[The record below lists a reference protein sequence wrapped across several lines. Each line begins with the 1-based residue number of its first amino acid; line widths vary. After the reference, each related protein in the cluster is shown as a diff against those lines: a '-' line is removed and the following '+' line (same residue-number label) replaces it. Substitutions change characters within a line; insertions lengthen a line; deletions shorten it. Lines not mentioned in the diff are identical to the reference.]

1 MSKFQM
7 NVIIVLMTLASIGLI
22 GFQYYWVR
30 NAFKINEERFEQN
43 VYQSLFGTV
52 NQLEK
57 GETSEIFLSYLA
69 KDPNLQEFL
78 FQKIEPIDIQI
89 RTRSIQPRR
98 PSVRD
103 SMMQLTIP
111 NVSQR
116 FRRIIQS
123 RGLEINVLSDL
134 EQFFL
139 YMTPEIASSLFTPDE
154 MEILLQEKER
164 QLQYL
169 AQTETAFSQRKG
181 QEMVTEYNMADA
193 LEKIRRANMK
203 IEAMN
208 QAWEELLEGQ
218 KNILSRLDTAQV
230 RALFKNQLNE
240 RGIDQRFELAIVE
253 DAKELIPLTAIYDT
267 AGLVREGI
275 QAKLFPTDILGKDNF
290 LVVNFPEKR
299 RYILQQIWIPLI
311 SSLLFL
317 GIVIFCFV
325 YAIRVIIMQKKLSDI
340 KNDFINNMTHEFKTP
355 IATVSLAVEAL
366 QDPSFASQ
374 DSFRKR
380 YLSIIKEENKR
391 LGTQVEK
398 VLQAATLDKQDFEL
412 KMEDI
417 DLLEIAE
424 NITSQFSLQVE
435 NKGGKITLENT
446 LSDAK
451 MRGDAFHISHIL
463 NNLLD
468 NALKYTPNNPIISIK
483 LWEEDSHLHV
493 SVKDNGVGMS
503 KDAAKKIFEKFY
515 RVPTGNIHDVKGF
528 GLGLAYVKTMVE
540 AHQGHVAVSSEL
552 GKGSTF
558 TIKLPKQV

>member
-22 GFQYYWVR
+22 GFQYYWVK

-43 VYQSLFGTV
+43 IYQSLFSTIS
-52 NQLEK
+52 QLEK

-78 FQKIEPIDIQI
+78 FQKIEPIDIQVS
-89 RTRSIQPRR
+89 TRSLQRRR

-123 RGLEINVLSDL
+123 SGVEINVRSDL

-139 YMTPEIASSLFTPDE
+139 YLTPEIASSLFTPDE

-169 AQTETAFSQRKG
+169 DQTESTFSQRRG
-181 QEMVTEYNMADA
+181 QEIVTEYNIADA

-208 QAWEELLEGQ
+208 QAWAELLEGQ
-218 KNILSRLDTAQV
+218 QNILSRLDTVQV
-230 RALFKNQLNE
+230 RELFRNQLKE
-240 RGIDQRFELAIVE
+240 RGIGQPFELAIIE
-253 DAKELIPLTAIYDT
+253 DAKVMIPLTDILDSSS
-267 AGLVREGI
+267 LVSKGI
-275 QAKLFPTDILGKDNF
+275 QAKLFPSDILGKDNF
-290 LVVNFPEKR
+290 LVVNFPNKR
-299 RYILQQIWIPLI
+299 NYILRQIWVPLI
-311 SSLLFL
+311 SSLSFL
-317 GIVIFCFV
+317 TIVIFCFV
-325 YAIRVIIMQKKLSDI
+325 YAIRVIILQKKLSEI

-366 QDPSFASQ
+366 QDPAFAQ
-374 DSFRKR
+374 EETFRKR
-380 YLSIIKEENKR
+380 YLNIIKDENKR

-398 VLQAATLDKQDFEL
+398 VLQAATLDKQDLKLKLEQIEL
-412 KMEDI
+412 R
-417 DLLEIAE
+417 EIVE
-424 NITSQFSLQVE
+424 KITAQFALQVE
-435 NKGGKITLENT
+435 KKGGEISLVAEVEHTQLQ
-446 LSDAK
+446 
-451 MRGDAFHISHIL
+451 GDAFHIAHII

-468 NALKYTPNNPIISIK
+468 NALKYTPSKPTIEIR
-483 LWEEDSHLHV
+483 LWEDGQYLCV
-493 SVKDNGVGMS
+493 SVKDNGLGMS
-503 KDAAKKIFEKFY
+503 KDSAKKIFEKFY

-540 AHQGHVAVSSEL
+540 AHQGLVTVSSEL

-558 TIKLPKQV
+558 TIKLPKQP